1 MTGPRKPRLTSPG
14 SGGNGRPGGRTRD
27 RRTAAA
33 TVALVALLLG
43 GCGLPGRTEPRY
55 LGPAATANA
64 TPDRVEQPPTRE
76 GAATAS
82 DLVTRFL
89 ASSVGG
95 NGAGADPEEARTET
109 QKRMRTFLTQSGSTR
124 WLPGQKLQVV
134 KVARIS
140 EELGKEAGTWT
151 VSVEGQL
158 IGTLDERG
166 VLNQEPT
173 QDRGQPSVWNF
184 KVVSVGG
191 PLMIEDAPKDT
202 MLLSDWALDEWYLQ
216 QPIYFWETGVDSRK
230 KLVPDLRYMSKL
242 LLRAQRVA
250 QVLSWLARPSDLVQ
264 PVAEGLAA
272 DVDIKDIPV
281 VTRDAVTI
289 NLGFKAIGKEDE
301 LRRAAN
307 QIRWSLEAHPRVTLT
322 IENKERGIHSD
333 GFEGDNAAVEAGAE
347 ISPERFCIVDGVARP
362 VDLSSGSTPTIFAQ
376 GGDNTWVV
384 SAAINRS
391 KTHAALVRQPD
402 PRGKQTL
409 YVSAADAATTNP
421 SKYLPVGV
429 SGAKLTRPVW
439 IERPA
444 QLFLVSDG
452 MALWAVTPPTA
463 SAPARVEKVSGPQ
476 GDAPTSGISSLAV
489 APDGRR
495 IAFISN
501 GAVNVASLLF
511 DNGKLTGLGTYRK
524 VYTSLGENR
533 AVGWLTETSL
543 AVGGTRN
550 PAALAGDAYSLVSI
564 TVDSTA
570 EKPLPER
577 DRNATA
583 QSVITQMSVRIAS
596 PSGQQGGVLIM
607 FESNGVAHNVYS
619 QDIGPLQLIGP
630 QPSASPTGPQQL
642 PPAKA
647 PFYAD

>member
-1 MTGPRKPRLTSPG
+1 M
-14 SGGNGRPGGRTRD
+14 
-27 RRTAAA
+27 
-33 TVALVALLLG
+33 ALLLG
-43 GCGLPGRTEPRY
+43 GCGLPGQTEPRY
-55 LGPAATANA
+55 LGPAATATA
-64 TPDRVEQPPTRE
+64 TADRVEQLPTRE

-109 QKRMRTFLTQSGSTR
+109 QKRMRDFFTQPGGTR

-140 EELGKEAGTWT
+140 EELGKEAGTWN

-173 QDRGQPSVWNF
+173 QDRAQPSVWDF

-191 PLMIEDAPKDT
+191 PLMIEDAPNDT
-202 MLLSDWALDEWYLQ
+202 MLLSEWALDEWYLQ
-216 QPIYFWETGVDSRK
+216 QPIYFWEIGVDSRK
-230 KLVPDLRYMSKL
+230 KLVPDLRYMSKRL
-242 LLRAQRVA
+242 LSQAQRVA

-264 PVAEGLAA
+264 PVTEGLAA

-281 VTRDAVTI
+281 ATRDAVTI

-301 LRRAAN
+301 LRRAAR

-322 IENKERGIHSD
+322 IENRDRGINSD
-333 GFEGDNAAVEAGAE
+333 GYEGDNAAVEAGAE
-347 ISPERFCIVDGVARP
+347 TNPERFCIVDGVARP
-362 VDLSSGSTPTIFAQ
+362 VDLSSGSAPAIFAQ
-376 GGDNTWVV
+376 GGENTSVV

-409 YVSAADAATTNP
+409 YVSAADATTTNP
-421 SKYLPVGV
+421 PKYVPVGV

-452 MALWAVTPPTA
+452 MALWAVTPPTGD
-463 SAPARVEKVSGPQ
+463 APAKAEKVSGPQ

-550 PAALAGDAYSLVSI
+550 PAAAAGEAYSLVSI
-564 TVDSTA
+564 TVDSTV

-577 DRNATA
+577 DRTATA
-583 QSVITQMSVRIAS
+583 QSVITHMSVRIAS

-607 FESNGVAHNVYS
+607 FESNGVAHTVYS
-619 QDIGPLQLIGP
+619 QDIGPIQLAGP
-630 QPSASPTGPQQL
+630 QPSASSTAPQL